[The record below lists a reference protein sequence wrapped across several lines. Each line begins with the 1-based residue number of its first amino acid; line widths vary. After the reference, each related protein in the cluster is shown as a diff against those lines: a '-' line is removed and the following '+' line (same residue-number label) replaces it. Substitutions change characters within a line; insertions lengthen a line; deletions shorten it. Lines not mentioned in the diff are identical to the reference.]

1 MIGCSGLRDSHFYN
15 GNPMSQ
21 NGRIRVL
28 QLVEG
33 MNWGGAE
40 TKLLELIVNMDRER
54 FETTVCSL
62 GMGDRLK
69 DRFDELGIPFVNFAR
84 RGKVDPRLIWDVSKL
99 IRKEKFDVVMT
110 TLFYADVVGALA
122 SAISPNKAV
131 FSWETISA
139 PEWLIKHRLLAYR
152 FAMKF
157 CSKVVS
163 VSHATAKWLVDERG
177 LSENQITVIPYGVN
191 LELYK
196 QGRSPELR
204 EELGISA
211 DARVVGVVARL
222 HPQKGHCYLIDAAQ
236 KVVEDHENVVFVFA
250 GDGELRKPLEEQV
263 AEANLSNHVKFL
275 GFRSDVKELLTT
287 FDIFCLPSLYEGLP
301 NVILEAMACALPVVA
316 TSVDGTV
323 ELIDDGSTGFLVQPK
338 QPQTLA
344 SRISALLDD
353 ADLRQRF
360 GQQGRRKVEEQ
371 YSLRMQVENFQNL
384 YSAHAGNGNLNGK
397 H

>member
-1 MIGCSGLRDSHFYN
+1 
-15 GNPMSQ
+15 MSQ

-40 TKLLELIVNMDRER
+40 TKLLELIANMDRHR

-62 GMGDRLK
+62 GMGDRLR
-69 DRFDELGIPFVNFAR
+69 DRFDELGIPFVNFER
-84 RGKVDPRLIWDVSKL
+84 RGKIDPRLIWDVSKL

-177 LSENQITVIPYGVN
+177 LAENQITVIPYGVN
-191 LELYK
+191 LDLYK
-196 QGRSPELR
+196 QGSSPELR
-204 EELGISA
+204 KELGIAA
-211 DARVVGVVARL
+211 DTKVVGVVARL
-222 HPQKGHCYLIDAAQ
+222 HHQKGHCYLIDAAKQ
-236 KVVEDHENVVFVFA
+236 IVAEQDNVVFVFA
-250 GDGELRKPLEEQV
+250 GDGELRKRLEEQV
-263 AEANLSNHVKFL
+263 ADANLSDYFKFL
-275 GFRSDVKELLTT
+275 GFRSDVKELLRT

-301 NVILEAMACALPVVA
+301 NVILEAMASGLPVVA
-316 TSVDGTV
+316 TAVDGTV
-323 ELIDDGSTGFLVQPK
+323 ELIDEGSTGFLVQPK
-338 QPQTLA
+338 HAQMLA
-344 SRISALLDD
+344 TRLAALLQDSE
-353 ADLRQRF
+353 LRQRF

-371 YSLRMQVENFQNL
+371 YSLQMQVENFQNL
-384 YSAHAGNGNLNGK
+384 YAKYAGNGHLNGA